1 MLVMLNV
8 FSARPRGLA
17 VVCLLF
23 SLFLPLTRP
32 AQAQQGSEASIAG
45 TVVDSHGS
53 AIARATIVA
62 KSEASGA
69 QSQATADNVGRFS
82 ISGLAPGRYTL
93 TVTAKG
99 FAATVQSGVV
109 ASGQPA
115 TVTIG
120 LKVGGVQENVE
131 VRAIAG
137 DSIAGQHALSQD
149 TLDTETPRS
158 EIGSEFIREFT
169 PPDADYTELIQIAP
183 GTVSYNSNGVGL
195 GQGTVYFRGF
205 PDGNFDYTWDGIP
218 FNDTN
223 NPTHHSWVFFPGV
236 WIGGID
242 FDRSPGTASTIG
254 PATYG
259 GSINLLSPEV
269 PTEQSIQPE
278 VTYGSFNTLL
288 LDGQYNSGMLGP
300 KKNVGFGLD
309 VHRLSSDGFETGND
323 IYQNAGDIKVLW
335 RPSDSTT
342 VTGYSGVIHLFS
354 NAPNNAPYRAQVD
367 TYGWNYMLET
377 NDPTSAFYKAYNT
390 NTIPTD
396 FEYIGVRSSL
406 GHNWYLDV
414 KPYTYSYYNHQYYA
428 NDTGND
434 TTGLATGPNGSSGYI
449 TPANCSTVADGGTI
463 TPPTTPGAPTAPY
476 SNLPCAIDKLNSY
489 RKYGETST
497 ISQTSRFGV
506 FRTGVWYEWSSTNR
520 YQIPSDPLT
529 HYDQPIPNFHENYWI
544 NSLNPFVEFE
554 WHATQKLS
562 VTAGYKYA
570 YYNFSLKQ
578 FADDGHI
585 VGALPNNA
593 PYVTTDRGFGASLP
607 SVSANYR
614 LRTNWSVYGDFGK
627 GDEIPPSSLFD
638 VAGGGP
644 EVGAVGSPMMTSA
657 YEAGTVVKLS
667 RVTMD
672 ADYYAVKFQ
681 NNYVAYTTANPT
693 NPTYNLNEYYLGPD
707 SITQGFEAEANT
719 SLTHGV
725 NLYANGTVGKA
736 TYTGDGVPSGL
747 NVSDTPAYT
756 QGLALTYQNRG
767 YDLGI
772 IEKRIGAYYD
782 GNGSYFNQVY
792 IAPYNN
798 VNLFLNYTIRRNSFF
813 DQSKIGFGIDN
824 LFNTESI
831 TDVAPFNS
839 PTPINGS
846 SYFATTAPS
855 PLDQVFLN
863 SGRAFTVTFKMGMF
877 PGRGE
882 H

>member
-1 MLVMLNV
+1 MRSLLSLWQRV
-8 FSARPRGLA
+8 LA
-17 VVCLLF
+17 VCVVLSTAFVFANTLYAQE
-23 SLFLPLTRP
+23 LT
-32 AQAQQGSEASIAG
+32 G
-45 TVVDSHGS
+45 TVTDSHGS
-53 AIARATIVA
+53 AIAHAGIEAKNLSSGSIVH
-62 KSEASGA
+62 
-69 QSQATADNVGRFS
+69 ATADDLGHFS
-82 ISGLAPGRYTL
+82 ISGIPAGRYLL
-93 TVTAKG
+93 TVRADGFGTATRNVS
-99 FAATVQSGVV
+99 ASATPQELSIPLNV
-109 ASGQPA
+109 ASVEQ
-115 TVTIG
+115 
-120 LKVGGVQENVE
+120 NVE

-149 TLDTETPRS
+149 TLDSQTPRS

-205 PDGNFDYTWDGIP
+205 PDGDFDYTWDGIP

-236 WIGGID
+236 WIGSID

-269 PTEQSIQPE
+269 PSAQSILPE
-278 VTYGSFNTLL
+278 VTYGSFHTLL

-300 KKNVGFGLD
+300 KKNIGLSLD

-323 IYQNAGDIKVLW
+323 IFQNAGDIKVLW
-335 RPSDSTT
+335 KPSERTT
-342 VTGYSGVIHLFS
+342 VTGFSGVVHLFS
-354 NAPNNAPYRAQVD
+354 NAPNNAPYRAQID
-367 TYGWNYMLET
+367 AYGWNYMLET

-390 NTIPTD
+390 NAVPTD
-396 FEYIGVRSSL
+396 FEYVGVGSAL
-406 GHNWYLDV
+406 GHGWFIDV

-428 NDTGND
+428 NDPGSD

-449 TPANCSTVADGGTI
+449 TAANCSVTQA
-463 TPPTTPGAPTAPY
+463 TPDK
-476 SNLPCAIDKLNSY
+476 CATDKLNSY

-497 ISQTSRFGV
+497 ISQTSKYGV
-506 FRTGVWYEWSSTNR
+506 FRAGLWYEWSTSDR
-520 YQIPSDPLT
+520 YQIPSDPIT
-529 HYDQPIPNFHENYWI
+529 RQDQAVPNFHEDYWI
-544 NSLNPFVEFE
+544 DSYNPFAEFE
-554 WHATQKLS
+554 WHPTQKLS

-570 YYNFSLKQ
+570 WYTMALRQY
-578 FADDGHI
+578 ADNGHV
-585 VGALPNNA
+585 VGTLPNNA
-593 PYVTTDRGFGASLP
+593 PYVSTERGFGASLP
-607 SVSANYR
+607 SVSANYH
-614 LRTNWSVYGDFGK
+614 LRPNWSLYGDFGK

-638 VAGGGP
+638 VAGGGA

-657 YEAGTVVKLS
+657 YQGGTVLKLS
-667 RVTMD
+667 RATFD

-681 NNYVAYTTANPT
+681 NNYIAYTTANPSD
-693 NPTYNLNEYYLGPD
+693 PAYNLNEYYLGPD
-707 SITQGFEAEANT
+707 SITRGFEGEANV
-719 SLTHGV
+719 SLTHGL
-725 NLYANGTVGKA
+725 NFYANGTAGKA
-736 TYTGDGVPSGL
+736 TYTGNGVPSGL

-756 QGLALTYQNRG
+756 QGLALTYQNHG
-767 YDLGI
+767 MDLGI

-782 GNGSYFNQVY
+782 GNGAYYNQVA

-798 VNLFLNYTIRRNSFF
+798 VNLFLNYTIRKNSFF

-839 PTPINGS
+839 PAPINGS
-846 SYFATTAPS
+846 SYFASTAPS

-863 SGRAFTVTFKMGMF
+863 SGRAFTVTFRMGIF
-877 PGRGE
+877 PGRE
-882 H
+882 R